1 MDILESYRIKIT
13 EIEKLLNGYI
23 AFLEKKNKESK

>member
-1 MDILESYRIKIT
+1 VKLGYYRIKIT

-23 AFLEKKNKESK
+23 TWLGGKVRKK